1 MKNKMYRPCEIIKK
15 INDNAYVVDII
26 DNLAISLSFN
36 VANIFEYFSPEDSSS
51 NSRTIYFQEGE
62 TDVVPGENSLPGNN
76 FLLFPGKENFL
87 PFPGEK
93 KKSLLG
99 KNFLLFSGEENFPPS
114 QEKILSLSQKSLFLG
129 SSTLIWDN
137 LCPKHNTWKIPSDT

>member
-1 MKNKMYRPCEIIKK
+1 MDNYQPGLPKKMKNKMYGPCEIIKK

-62 TDVVPGENSLPGNN
+62 TDVVPRENSLWEII
-76 FLLFPGKENFL
+76 FFF
-87 PFPGEK
+87 
-93 KKSLLG
+93 
-99 KNFLLFSGEENFPPS
+99 S
-114 QEKILSLSQKSLFLG
+114 QEKRIFSLSREKRK
-129 SSTLIWDN
+129 N
-137 LCPKHNTWKIPSDT
+137 LS